1 MEAFVGIDLA
11 VAKGKRL
18 PVAMCVWEAGRLVP
32 LAIAEPGT
40 PEPPRGAGNVAMLD
54 AAEVERFAE
63 QTATYLRA
71 LEARFGATIRQIA
84 IDAPSAAC
92 SAALCRRKAEEAL
105 DGYRIHC
112 FTTPSD
118 EAFEL
123 IREKAMQHI
132 HSGGAAARLP
142 HANQLWM
149 LAGFALFRRLRLD
162 WSCLEVYPQA
172 TASFLGASAIHKSK
186 PGGVEAQ
193 LSAAAQYTG
202 WPTCYRKDVFR
213 GKVHG
218 PAHDGLDAYLAAWV
232 AALPAARRRAL
243 GVAPYDAIWVPL
255 LDAGTHL
262 AIRPLRAHDYAA
274 VSTVVDDWWGGRSMR
289 HMLPRLFF
297 EHFGSSSFAIDG
309 PGGIKAFLIGFVSQ
323 SDPAV
328 AYIHFVGVD
337 PASRSGGIGRALYQ
351 RFFQT
356 VCAQGCRE
364 VRCIT
369 SPANSGS
376 IDFHRKMGFELLP
389 GDGEVDGVPVHLHH
403 GGEGQHRVCFRKW
416 L

>member
-18 PVAMCVWEAGRLVP
+18 PVAMCVWEAGRLMP
-32 LAIAEPGT
+32 LPIAEPGT
-40 PEPPRGAGNVAMLD
+40 PEPPRGAGNAAMLD

-71 LEARFGATIRQIA
+71 LEARFGVTIQQIA
-84 IDAPSAAC
+84 IDAPSSPCPATL
-92 SAALCRRKAEEAL
+92 SRRKAEEAL
-105 DGYRIHC
+105 DAHRIHC
-112 FTTPSD
+112 FTTPSH

-123 IREKAMQHI
+123 IREKARRHI
-132 HSGGAAARLP
+132 RSGGGAARLP

-149 LAGFALFRRLRLD
+149 LAGFALFRRLQRD
-162 WSCLEVYPQA
+162 WPCLEVFPQA
-172 TASFLGASAIHKSK
+172 TASFLGSSAIHKSK
-186 PGGVEAQ
+186 PGGVAAQ
-193 LSAAAQYTG
+193 LSAVAQHTG
-202 WPTCYRKDVFR
+202 WPTSYGKDVFR

-232 AALPAARRRAL
+232 AALPAASRRAL
-243 GVAPYDAIWVPL
+243 GKAPDDTIWVPL
-255 LDAGTHL
+255 LDAGPHL
-262 AIRPLRAHDYAA
+262 AIRPLRAEDYAA
-274 VSTVVDDWWGGRSMR
+274 VNAVVDDWWGGRPMR
-289 HMLPRLFF
+289 AMLPRLFF

-309 PGGIKAFLIGFVSQ
+309 PEGIEAFLIGFVSQ

-328 AYIHFVGVD
+328 AYIHFIGVD

-356 VCAQGCRE
+356 VRARGCRQ
-364 VRCIT
+364 VRCLT
-369 SPANSGS
+369 SPVNSGS

-389 GDGEVDGVPVHLHH
+389 GDGEVDGVAVHLHH
-403 GGEGQHRVCFRKW
+403 SGEGQHRVCFRKW